1 MRAKLDQARG
11 SRAGVTLLEVLA
23 VVAVVAVL
31 FGLILPMLAVPRSS
45 ANHIRCIGHLKNV
58 GLALRIFATDN
69 TNAFPFQISTNLGGT
84 REWNGNPSQVW
95 RQFVVISNELSTPV
109 IAICPSDRDRRETR
123 EWGQFTNNSH
133 LSYFVGINAKEEN
146 PQSILAGD
154 RNLTLGGHSLSDQVV
169 TFPTNAA
176 VGFDGRIHR
185 FIGNIAMGDGSVQ
198 QVTSSRLAEQFHAT
212 ALTMTNT
219 LIVP

>member
-1 MRAKLDQARG
+1 MRAKRDQAGR
-11 SRAGVTLLEVLA
+11 SHAGVTLLDVLA
-23 VVAVVAVL
+23 VVAVIAVL
-31 FGLILPMLAVPRSS
+31 LGLVLPALTKAKRKADRISCVS
-45 ANHIRCIGHLKNV
+45 NLKCV
-58 GLALRIFATDN
+58 GLAYRIFATDN
-69 TNAFPFQISTNLGGT
+69 TNTLPFQISTNLGGT
-84 REWNGNPSQVW
+84 REWNDNPSQAW
-95 RQFVVISNELSTPV
+95 RQFAVISNEMSTPV
-109 IAICPSDRDRRETR
+109 IAICPSDRDRRKTR

-146 PQSILAGD
+146 WQSVLAGD
-154 RNLTLGGHSLSDQVV
+154 RNLTLGGQSLSNQVV

-185 FIGNIAMGDGSVQ
+185 FDGNIALGDGSVQ
-198 QVTSSRLAEQFHAT
+198 QFTSERLAEQFHAA

>member
-1 MRAKLDQARG
+1 MRAKRDQAGR

-23 VVAVVAVL
+23 AVAVVAVL
-31 FGLILPMLAVPRSS
+31 FGLVLPALNQKRRIS
-45 ANHIRCIGHLKNV
+45 NRINCIKCLKDV
-58 GLALRIFATDN
+58 GLAFNSFARDN
-69 TNAFPFQISTNLGGT
+69 TNTFPFQISTNLGGT
-84 REWNGNPSQVW
+84 REWNGNPSLAW
-95 RQFVVISNELSTPV
+95 RQFAVISNELSTPIIV
-109 IAICPSDRDRRETR
+109 SCPLDSERRETR

-133 LSYFVGINAKEEN
+133 LSYFVGINANQEN

-154 RNLTLGGHSLSDQVV
+154 RNLTLGGNSLRNQVV

-185 FIGNIAMGDGSVQ
+185 FAGNIAMGDGSVQ

-219 LIVP
+219 LSVP

>member
-1 MRAKLDQARG
+1 MRAKRDQAGR

-23 VVAVVAVL
+23 VVAVV
-31 FGLILPMLAVPRSS
+31 GLLVGLALTTMNRARRHV
-45 ANHIRCIGHLKNV
+45 NHISCTSCLKNV
-58 GLALRIFATDN
+58 GLAFRIFATDN

-84 REWNGNPSQVW
+84 REWNGKPSQSW
-95 RQFVVISNELSTPV
+95 RHFAAISNELATPLN
-109 IAICPSDRDRRETR
+109 AKCPLDMDRRETR

-154 RNLTLGGHSLSDQVV
+154 RNLTLGGQSLSEQVV

-185 FIGNIAMGDGSVQ
+185 FAGNITMGDGSVQ
-198 QVTSSRLAEQFHAT
+198 QVTSSRLAEQFHAA